1 MSNQVNDAMLERKFV
16 LPQVVESS
24 FTAEE
29 LSEDMDGLRLSL
41 PRVKIP
47 GGGALQFE
55 IPGTDPD
62 NPDYAKALE
71 GVILFNHA
79 ANSYWPEGEEY
90 SDNNPPL
97 CQSMDGKLG
106 YGEPGGLCASCACN
120 AFGSSSKGSGKAC
133 KNMRVLYLLRSG
145 DYMPIQL
152 SLPPTSLRPFN
163 DFVNQAFLLRH
174 RGVCSAVVQIGLKK
188 ANNGTQDYSVA
199 TFKKL
204 CDFEGE
210 ELRQIRAYADQF
222 REQAREMLSQRAS
235 ETEAAAAEAIEVGTV
250 PRSLPDNEGH
260 FAIGTGVIDG
270 EREPLPA

>member
-1 MSNQVNDAMLERKFV
+1 MSNQVNDAMMERKFV

-55 IPGTDPD
+55 IPSTDPD
-62 NPDYAKALE
+62 NPDYAKTLE

-106 YGEPGGLCASCACN
+106 YGEPGGLCASCAYN
-120 AFGSSSKGSGKAC
+120 TFGSKGSGKAC

-199 TFKKL
+199 TFKL
-204 CDFEGE
+204 LYDFEGE
-210 ELRQIRAYADQF
+210 ELNQIRAYADQF
-222 REQAREMLSQRAS
+222 REQAREMLSQRAI
-235 ETEAAAAEAIEVGTV
+235 ETQAAAAEAIEVGTI
-250 PRSLPDNEGH
+250 PRSLPDNDGH
-260 FAIGTGVIDG
+260 FAIGAGVLDG